1 MRRREFITLLG
12 GAAAWPVAAR
22 AQQTAVPVIGFLSS
36 GSPEVFALALA
47 AFRDGL
53 QEAGYREGRN
63 VAIEYRWADA
73 DNDRLPELATD
84 LVRRQVTVIAA
95 FGPPAAL
102 AAKRATTTIPIV
114 TVTGVDPV
122 TLGLVTTL
130 NRPGGNVT
138 GVVTLSGELG
148 PKRLELMHE
157 LVPATTVMALL
168 VNPTNPSTAETQSR
182 DLQVAARTMGLQLH
196 VLHASSEHDVDTVF
210 ATLVELRVGALV
222 IASDPFFNAQSKLL
236 AFQALRHAVPAI
248 YQYREFVAAGGL
260 MSYGANLADL
270 YRPVGTYAGRI
281 LKGEKPAELPVQRS
295 TKVELFINL
304 KTANAFGLTV
314 PLPLLGRAD
323 EVIE

>member
-1 MRRREFITLLG
+1 MKRREFITLLG
-12 GAAAWPVAAR
+12 GAAAWPLAAR

-222 IASDPFFNAQSKLL
+222 IAMIHSSMPKASCSPSKRSAMRYL
-236 AFQALRHAVPAI
+236 
-248 YQYREFVAAGGL
+248 
-260 MSYGANLADL
+260 
-270 YRPVGTYAGRI
+270 
-281 LKGEKPAELPVQRS
+281 RS
-295 TKVELFINL
+295 TNIVSSSR
-304 KTANAFGLTV
+304 
-314 PLPLLGRAD
+314 PAD
-323 EVIE
+323 S